1 MARLTYK
8 AKSFKLTFFLNF
20 LFYIVKIFLSIV
32 ENIIDSVN
40 SLGLWNKIFSLYSH
54 FKRTHEK
61 NNISENPQYL
71 VALTVIWAEFTSLFR
86 SVVQE
91 YP

>member
-8 AKSFKLTFFLNF
+8 AKSFQLTFFLKF

-32 ENIIDSVN
+32 EDIIDSVN

-54 FKRTHEK
+54 FKGAQK
-61 NNISENPQYL
+61 LLILSLAAPLSNIHGRKFFKCNSS
-71 VALTVIWAEFTSLFR
+71 A
-86 SVVQE
+86 
-91 YP
+91 